1 MASIFSRRRRPS
13 LIRLVSLLSIAGVT
27 LLLLRARPGSEVRSD
42 LNTSAGKARRQS
54 GDDGSGPDG
63 RVAPAKWEPPRG
75 SPLLENVFDPDEVE
89 FFAKFKPYWGA
100 NGNGVHLEGDEKKQ
114 ADVEFKRAGFNAY
127 ISDRIPLNRSLGNR
141 RNPSCERVRFDAE
154 ELPSASVII
163 IFTDEIFSALLRTIY
178 SVVNRTP
185 PKLLREV
192 ILVDDASSIE
202 EMENQRLD
210 KYLRR
215 HFRPGL
221 VKLISLPKRQGL
233 IRARLTGAQAASGD
247 VLIFLD
253 SHCETTDNWVEPL
266 LRPIQEDRTT
276 VVCPIIDVI
285 DDKSLQYMG
294 TSADFFQIGGF
305 NWKGEF
311 VWINLPQGWKAA
323 RKTKADT
330 VHTPTMAG
338 GLFAIDRKYFWESG
352 SYDNEMEGWGGENL
366 EMSFRIWM
374 CGGKLVIAPCSHV
387 GHIFRDY
394 HPYKFPNNKD
404 THGINTVR
412 LAEVWMDNY
421 KSYFYQNRPELK
433 KINYGDISKRK
444 ALRKSLACKSFK
456 WYLENVYPDKFVPNE
471 KVHAFGNVKC
481 NKDTVTVLRQQH
493 HGAQNTSSTGV
504 STALYRPR
512 IKTGPQL
519 VSYTWKGELR
529 KEDSCAQV
537 GDAETYDS
545 GTRRKV
551 LMAPCGEDGADAGQV
566 WDHSAGG
573 TIVHRRTGLCLESAT
588 SEQDAAYV
596 RTCTKGHNQVWWF
609 QHYANP
615 KVKVQRSR

>member
-13 LIRLVSLLSIAGVT
+13 LIRLVSLLCIAGVT
-27 LLLLRARPGSEVRSD
+27 LLLLRGRPGSDVRSD
-42 LNTSAGKARRQS
+42 LDTSPPKAQRQS
-54 GDDGSGPDG
+54 AADGSGPSG
-63 RVAPAKWEPPRG
+63 RLAPAKWQPPQG
-75 SPLLENVFDPDEVE
+75 SPVLENVFDPDEVE
-89 FFAKFKPYWGA
+89 FFAKFKPDWGA
-100 NGNGVHLEGDEKKQ
+100 DGLGVYLKGEEKKQ
-114 ADVEFKRAGFNAY
+114 ADIQFKRAGFNAY

-141 RNPSCERVRFDAE
+141 RNPSCERLRFDDKD
-154 ELPSASVII
+154 LPSASVII
-163 IFTDEIFSALLRTIY
+163 IFTDEIFSALLRTVY

-185 PKLLREV
+185 AKLLREV

-202 EMENQRLD
+202 ELANQRLD

-221 VKLISLPKRQGL
+221 VKLIRLPQRQGL

-247 VLIFLD
+247 VLVFLD
-253 SHCETTDNWVEPL
+253 SHCEATDYWLEPL
-266 LRPIQEDRTT
+266 LQPIREDRTT
-276 VVCPIIDVI
+276 VVCPIIDVV

-294 TSADFFQIGGF
+294 NGADYFQIGGF

-311 VWINLPQGWKAA
+311 VWINLPSGWKVA
-323 RKTKADT
+323 RKTKADP
-330 VHTPTMAG
+330 VNTPTMAG

-387 GHIFRDY
+387 GHIFRKKQ
-394 HPYKFPNNKD
+394 PYKFPNNKD

-412 LAEVWMDNY
+412 LAEVWMDSY
-421 KSYFYQNRPELK
+421 KNYFYQNRPELK
-433 KINYGDISKRK
+433 KTNYGDISKRK
-444 ALRKSLACKSFK
+444 ALRKSLGCKSFK
-456 WYLENVYPDKFVPNE
+456 WYLDNVYPDKFIPNE
-471 KVHAFGNVKC
+471 KVHAFGNVKNAWTGMC
-481 NKDTVTVLRQQH
+481 LDSMSHNYDNVEPLGLYPCHKDDNV
-493 HGAQNTSSTGV
+493 GGN
-504 STALYRPR
+504 
-512 IKTGPQL
+512 QL

-529 KEDSCAQV
+529 KEDSCAQLGAV
-537 GDAETYDS
+537 EHSES

-551 LMAPCGEDGADAGQV
+551 MMAPCGEDTPDPGQV

-573 TIVHRRTGLCLESAT
+573 TIVNRQTGLCLESAT

-615 KVKVQRSR
+615 KVKVERGI

>member
-13 LIRLVSLLSIAGVT
+13 LIRLVSLLCIAGVT
-27 LLLLRARPGSEVRSD
+27 LLLLRGRPGSDVRSD
-42 LNTSAGKARRQS
+42 LDTSPPKAQRQS
-54 GDDGSGPDG
+54 AADGSGSSG
-63 RVAPAKWEPPRG
+63 RLAPAKWQPPQG
-75 SPLLENVFDPDEVE
+75 SPVLENVFDPDEAA
-89 FFAKFKPYWGA
+89 FFAKFKPDWGA
-100 NGNGVHLEGDEKKQ
+100 DGLGVYLKGEEKRQ
-114 ADVEFKRAGFNAY
+114 ADIEFKRAGFNAY
-127 ISDRIPLNRSLGNR
+127 ISDRVPLNRSLGNR
-141 RNPSCERVRFDAE
+141 RNPSCERLRFDDKD
-154 ELPSASVII
+154 LPSASVII
-163 IFTDEIFSALLRTIY
+163 IFTDEIFSALLRT
-178 SVVNRTP
+178 VKDPTD
-185 PKLLREV
+185 LRPSF
-192 ILVDDASSIE
+192 AE
-202 EMENQRLD
+202 ELANQRLD

-221 VKLISLPKRQGL
+221 VKLIRLPQRQGL

-247 VLIFLD
+247 VLVFLD
-253 SHCETTDNWVEPL
+253 SHCEATDYWLEPL
-266 LRPIQEDRTT
+266 LQPIREDRTT
-276 VVCPIIDVI
+276 VVCPIIDVV

-294 TSADFFQIGGF
+294 NGADYFQIGGF

-311 VWINLPQGWKAA
+311 VWINLPSGWKVA
-323 RKTKADT
+323 RKTKADP
-330 VHTPTMAG
+330 VNTPTMAG

-412 LAEVWMDNY
+412 LAEVWMDSY
-421 KSYFYQNRPELK
+421 KNYFYQNRPELK
-433 KINYGDISKRK
+433 KTNYGDISKRK
-444 ALRKSLACKSFK
+444 ALRKSLGCKSFK
-456 WYLENVYPDKFVPNE
+456 WYLDNVYPDKFIPNE
-471 KVHAFGNVKC
+471 KVHAFGN
-481 NKDTVTVLRQQH
+481 
-493 HGAQNTSSTGV
+493 
-504 STALYRPR
+504 
-512 IKTGPQL
+512 L

-529 KEDSCAQV
+529 KEDSCAQLGAV
-537 GDAETYDS
+537 EHSES

-551 LMAPCGEDGADAGQV
+551 MMAPCGEDTPDPGQV

-573 TIVHRRTGLCLESAT
+573 TIVNRQTGLCLESAS

-615 KVKVQRSR
+615 KVKVERGI

>member
-13 LIRLVSLLSIAGVT
+13 LIRLVCLLSIAGVT
-27 LLLLRARPGSEVRSD
+27 LLLLRGLPGSEVLPDADTSSPKVSRRSGALD
-42 LNTSAGKARRQS
+42 NRL
-54 GDDGSGPDG
+54 
-63 RVAPAKWEPPRG
+63 VPAKWQPPQG
-75 SPLLENVFDPDEVE
+75 SPLLENVFDPDEAA
-89 FFAKFKPYWGA
+89 FFAKFKPDWGA
-100 NGNGVHLEGDEKKQ
+100 NGDGVHLTGDEKKQ

-127 ISDRIPLNRSLGNR
+127 ISDRIPLNRTLGNR
-141 RNPSCERVRFDAE
+141 RNPSCERVNFDAK
-154 ELPSASVII
+154 ELPSASVVI
-163 IFTDEIFSALLRTIY
+163 IFTDEIFSALLRTVY

-185 PKLLREV
+185 PKLLREL
-192 ILVDDASSIE
+192 ILVDDASAIE
-202 EMENQRLD
+202 EMADQRLD

-221 VKLISLPKRQGL
+221 VKLIRLPKRQGL

-247 VLIFLD
+247 VLVFLD
-253 SHCETTDNWVEPL
+253 SHCEATDGWLEPL
-266 LRPIQEDRTT
+266 LQPIHEDRTT
-276 VVCPIIDVI
+276 VVCPIIDVV

-294 TSADFFQIGGF
+294 TGADYFQIGGF

-311 VWINLPQGWKAA
+311 VWINLPLEWKAA
-323 RKTKADT
+323 RKSKADT
-330 VHTPTMAG
+330 VNTPTMAG

-352 SYDNEMEGWGGENL
+352 SYDSEMEGWGGENL

-374 CGGKLVIAPCSHV
+374 CGGKMVIAPCSHV

-394 HPYKFPNNKD
+394 HPYKFPSNKD
-404 THGINTVR
+404 THGINTAR

-433 KINYGDISKRK
+433 KTDYGDISKRK
-444 ALRKSLACKSFK
+444 ALRQSLGCKSFK

-471 KVHAFGNVKC
+471 KVHAFGNVKNAWTGMC
-481 NKDTVTVLRQQH
+481 LDTMSHNYDHVEPLGLYPCHKDDSV
-493 HGAQNTSSTGV
+493 GGN
-504 STALYRPR
+504 
-512 IKTGPQL
+512 QL
-519 VSYTWKGELR
+519 LSYTWKGELR
-529 KEDSCAQV
+529 KEDSCAQLGSV
-537 GDAETYDS
+537 ESSES
-545 GTRRKV
+545 GKRRKV
-551 LMAPCGEDGADAGQV
+551 MMAPCGEGTVDPGQV

-573 TIVHRRTGLCLESAT
+573 TIVHRKTGMCLESAS

-615 KVKVQRSR
+615 KVKVDRDT